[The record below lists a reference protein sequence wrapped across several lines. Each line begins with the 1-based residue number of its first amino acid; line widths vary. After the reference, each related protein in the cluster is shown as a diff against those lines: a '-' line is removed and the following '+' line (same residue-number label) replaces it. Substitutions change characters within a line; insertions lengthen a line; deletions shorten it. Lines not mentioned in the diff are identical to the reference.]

1 MGRFCGVYGL
11 ALGKGDLS
19 APGTEPESGW
29 GIRLTGRIRQG
40 ARSASRERPLSKGM
54 SMTGSG
60 RYQTLAIESPS
71 NEAIE
76 KSS

>member
-29 GIRLTGRIRQG
+29 GIRLPGRIRQG
-40 ARSASRERPLSKGM
+40 ARSASRERPLTKGM
-54 SMTGSG
+54 PMTAPG
-60 RYQTLAIESPS
+60 RMPTVAKWPFTI
-71 NEAIE
+71 
-76 KSS
+76 